1 MYRSWDQKPPKTL
14 KRKIKK
20 FFFETPAEILMGVAI
35 LGSIFGGLSYRH
47 NAAKAGEIPLAF
59 SEIEQITEEARAKDM
74 EVPPLTRFYAGN
86 NDVAMKVFESNN
98 IALKT
103 GKSHEIFAHEL
114 QTRVDASLKKHKL
127 ISEYAAEMPA
137 DARAALQSVDKLSQA
152 ARELPA
158 VQDAFNK
165 AWTADHND
173 VYHTEFYTTTSCD
186 SNNKC
191 TTTTH
196 TRQVYDYTWHT
207 FTYNAKYGEQA
218 SRLLNEYLARH
229 PDMKLEE
236 VLKLARSTHAENET
250 AMRESM
256 KRQLDGRTPTQD
268 EYLKFANTWA
278 QGSNYLKYKGKAET
292 THDILES
299 LSPQWNAHKN
309 TSKSTRYRT
318 YSHWDSGP
326 KEYQTAE
333 QTATR
338 IKELREAAHGVIDGM
353 HFSGQKVPELNT
365 MIKEYVD
372 VVLHAKHG
380 NPDKLRSDIMKTA
393 RSIYDQNYENGFD
406 VHPFKWLDVILL
418 TVLGMAIGGGIGYG
432 TDRLLDGKKRE
443 WYYDTEAADNG
454 ELEGLPSTPRKN
466 SFPGGTIDLN
476 EVFRKTKERE
486 KQPDP
491 YVIVPPKTEPALAPE
506 QKMEEPAVIPAPLPA
521 NDPESPVVVPD
532 DKPVDK
538 VWKQKYRKVMPP

>member
-1 MYRSWDQKPPKTL
+1 MYHSWDRKPPKTL
-14 KRKIKK
+14 KRKLKK
-20 FFFETPAEILMGVAI
+20 IFFETPVEILMGVAI

-47 NAAKAGEIPLAF
+47 NAAKSGEIPLAF
-59 SEIEQITEEARAKDM
+59 SEIEQIEKDHKAQDM
-74 EVPPLTRFYAGN
+74 EVPPLTRFYASN

-103 GKSHEIFAHEL
+103 GKSHEVFAHEL

-127 ISEYAAEMPA
+127 ISEYAAEMPQ

-152 ARELPA
+152 ARKLPP

-165 AWTADHND
+165 AWTADHDD

-186 SNNKC
+186 SKNNC
-191 TTTTH
+191 TTQLH
-196 TRQVYDYTWHT
+196 SRQVYDYTWHT

-229 PDMKLEE
+229 PDMKLDE
-236 VLKLARSTHAENET
+236 VLKLARATSAENET

-256 KRQLDGRTPTQD
+256 KRQLEGRTPSQE

-278 QGSNYLKYKGKAET
+278 EGSNYLKYKGAAEQN
-292 THDILES
+292 HNALEG

-309 TSKSTRYRT
+309 TSKSVRYKT
-318 YSHWDSGP
+318 YRHHDSGP
-326 KEYQTAE
+326 KEFQTAE
-333 QTATR
+333 QTAMR

-353 HFSGQKVPELNT
+353 HFSGQKVPELSQK
-365 MIKEYVD
+365 IKDYVD

-380 NPDKLRSDIMKTA
+380 DPDALRADIMKTA
-393 RSIYDQNYENGFD
+393 RGIYDQNYENGFD

-418 TVLGMAIGGGIGYG
+418 TVLGMAVGGGIGYG
-432 TDRLLDGKKRE
+432 ADRLLHGKRRE
-443 WYYDTEAADNG
+443 WYELTEDADNG
-454 ELEGLPSTPRKN
+454 EASPLPSTPREN

-476 EVFRKTKERE
+476 DMFRKAQERE
-486 KQPDP
+486 RKAAP
-491 YVIVPPKTEPALAPE
+491 VPPQDVPTPE
-506 QKMEEPAVIPAPLPA
+506 VKKEEPAVITAPIPA

-532 DKPVDK
+532 DRSVDK